1 MQPCFSQL
9 LYLLWWPA
17 RVLLEQQ
24 EHQVFQV
31 IQGNLVF
38 PERQEHQV
46 RKENL
51 DCQDYQ
57 VILEIREH
65 QVHRDHKDHRE

>member
-1 MQPCFSQL
+1 
-9 LYLLWWPA
+9 LLWWPA
-17 RVLLEQQ
+17 RVLLDQQ

-46 RKENL
+46 RKEKL
-51 DCQDYQ
+51 DYQDYQ
-57 VILEIREH
+57 VIRAIRAR
-65 QVHRDHKDHRE
+65 QVHRDQKYHREKLLCQCQLM